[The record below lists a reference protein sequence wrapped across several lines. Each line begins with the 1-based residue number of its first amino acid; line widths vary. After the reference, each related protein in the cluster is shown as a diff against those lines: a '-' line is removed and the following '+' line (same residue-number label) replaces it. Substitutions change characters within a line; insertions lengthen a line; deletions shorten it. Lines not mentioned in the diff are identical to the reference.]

1 MTIAVTGATGPFG
14 RLAIESL
21 LERGVPAGQIVAI
34 GRDQAKLDD
43 LTQLGVTSQRADY
56 GDPASL
62 RTALAGVD
70 RLLFVSGSEVGQRVG
85 QHQAVVDAARAAG
98 VGLVVYTSAP
108 KADTS
113 DMVLAEEHL
122 ATERA
127 LIDSGVPYV
136 FLRNGWYVE
145 NYTAQLPVILEHGLI
160 GAAGDG
166 LISGAARRDLAEA
179 AAAVLTGEDH
189 QNRVYE
195 LGGQS
200 FTLAVLAAEIA
211 RQSGRDVRYSD
222 LGADAYAKA
231 LEEAG
236 LPAPV
241 AAILADSDR
250 AARDGALYVGG
261 NDLEKLLGRPV
272 TPWPEVVRAALATL
286 ATLA

>member
-43 LTQLGVTSQRADY
+43 LTQLGVTSRRADY

-70 RLLFVSGSEVGQRVG
+70 RLLFVSGSEVGQRIA
-85 QHQAVVDAARAAG
+85 QHQAVADAAREAG
-98 VGLVVYTSAP
+98 VSLVAYTSSP

-113 DMVLAEEHL
+113 DMVLAEEHR
-122 ATERA
+122 ATEGA
-127 LIDSGVPYV
+127 LIASGVPYV

-145 NYTAQLPVILEHGLI
+145 NYTRQLPVILEHGLI

-166 LISGAARRDLAEA
+166 RISAAARGDLAEA
-179 AAAVLTGEDH
+179 AAVVVASSDGH

-195 LGGQS
+195 LGGPS
-200 FTLAVLAAEIA
+200 FTLAGLAAEIG
-211 RQSGRDVRYSD
+211 RQSGRDIGYTD
-222 LGADAYAKA
+222 LSEDAYAQA
-231 LEEAG
+231 LVDAGVPAEA
-236 LPAPV
+236 
-241 AAILADSDR
+241 AAVYADSDR
-250 AARDGALYVGG
+250 AAAKGALYIEGD
-261 NDLEKLLGRPV
+261 DLERLLGRAA
-272 TPWPEVVRAALATL
+272 TPWPEIIRAALGG
-286 ATLA
+286 